1 MLKHTTSS
9 EKAAHPIPQE
19 AFDWYDEYAHGK
31 ISRREFLNRL
41 GGLAV
46 LGFSMTALVD
56 ALTPNYAL
64 AEQVSFNDPEIKATY
79 ETFSSPNGHGE
90 GRGYLVMPQK
100 KTIKSPTVLVIHE
113 KPWPQPLH

>member
-1 MLKHTTSS
+1 MVLKHTTPS
-9 EKAAHPIPQE
+9 EKASHPIPQE

-56 ALTPNYAL
+56 ALTRITHSQNKFHL
-64 AEQVSFNDPEIKATY
+64 
-79 ETFSSPNGHGE
+79 
-90 GRGYLVMPQK
+90 
-100 KTIKSPTVLVIHE
+100 TILTSKQLTKPFHLQMGMEKGVVI
-113 KPWPQPLH
+113 W

>member
-1 MLKHTTSS
+1 MVLKHTTPTK
-9 EKAAHPIPQE
+9 KASHPIPQE

-56 ALTPNYAL
+56 ALTPLITRLRNKFHLTILTSKQLTKPFHLQTGMEKDAAIWL
-64 AEQVSFNDPEIKATY
+64 CPRKRH
-79 ETFSSPNGHGE
+79 SSH
-90 GRGYLVMPQK
+90 RQC
-100 KTIKSPTVLVIHE
+100 
-113 KPWPQPLH
+113 